1 MPPKEVVPSGS
12 AGTATD
18 QVESNTP
25 WSYVRLPGLTDW
37 IDVAL
42 TPLSRPSGGFADQ
55 QTAHSGSHLPFDKIL
70 SSEQKRYLLTL
81 FDTHYAPWLNLP
93 WESTHEDEFLD
104 IVRCT
109 IACRHMEPLT
119 RSIVSPSLNKLS
131 EAAMMRHVF
140 DPSPSLSTILAFMI
154 LSLWSPLQGSSPIP
168 AKVHDNRLIAAAAV
182 NMCNSLRLDQ
192 AAVEVF
198 NIASRKRSGE
208 DISTTDMA
216 TVDAL
221 REKALIRLFEV
232 TEHGLRLKMSKVDE
246 AERYYEDIAEIVFR
260 FDGLH
265 RIFKPLPV
273 ISDRENFQ
281 FHIMVVYYY
290 FCRLLF
296 LTHTLH
302 QAHGAL
308 IINQNSNYPPDL
320 RKQGSNFVLT
330 SARDAML
337 SAESLLTAVLAVPEK
352 TMLATVPD
360 SVFSM
365 ISSAAAY
372 IVVMKIFMLQIRGV
386 RYLPGFSD
394 NLLSRIIDLLT
405 QVSLSPDHEALKCAH
420 MVASFLEAWE
430 KKLGVDAPSM
440 ETTAA
445 ARTAPGDAVPA
456 SISNPLPS
464 TVTAVES
471 AGVSLSDF
479 QQTQEIFQG
488 FDGFEYLLQ
497 DYNTQAVFGQDLWQY
512 FTENDPILPNH
523 Q

>member
-1 MPPKEVVPSGS
+1 
-12 AGTATD
+12 
-18 QVESNTP
+18 
-25 WSYVRLPGLTDW
+25 
-37 IDVAL
+37 
-42 TPLSRPSGGFADQ
+42 
-55 QTAHSGSHLPFDKIL
+55 
-70 SSEQKRYLLTL
+70 
-81 FDTHYAPWLNLP
+81 
-93 WESTHEDEFLD
+93 
-104 IVRCT
+104 
-109 IACRHMEPLT
+109 
-119 RSIVSPSLNKLS
+119 
-131 EAAMMRHVF
+131 
-140 DPSPSLSTILAFMI
+140 
-154 LSLWSPLQGSSPIP
+154 
-168 AKVHDNRLIAAAAV
+168 
-182 NMCNSLRLDQ
+182 
-192 AAVEVF
+192 
-198 NIASRKRSGE
+198 
-208 DISTTDMA
+208 
-216 TVDAL
+216 
-221 REKALIRLFEV
+221 
-232 TEHGLRLKMSKVDE
+232 
-246 AERYYEDIAEIVFR
+246 
-260 FDGLH
+260 
-265 RIFKPLPV
+265 
-273 ISDRENFQ
+273 
-281 FHIMVVYYY
+281 MVVYYY

-302 QAHGAL
+302 QARGAL

-337 SAESLLTAVLAVPEK
+337 SAESLLAAVLAVPEK

-405 QVSLSPDHEALKCAH
+405 QVSLSPDHEALKCAR

-445 ARTAPGDAVPA
+445 GRTAPGEAVPA

-471 AGVSLSDF
+471 AGISLSDF

-512 FTENDPILPNH
+512 FTENDPILPNR

>member
-1 MPPKEVVPSGS
+1 
-12 AGTATD
+12 
-18 QVESNTP
+18 
-25 WSYVRLPGLTDW
+25 
-37 IDVAL
+37 
-42 TPLSRPSGGFADQ
+42 
-55 QTAHSGSHLPFDKIL
+55 
-70 SSEQKRYLLTL
+70 
-81 FDTHYAPWLNLP
+81 
-93 WESTHEDEFLD
+93 
-104 IVRCT
+104 
-109 IACRHMEPLT
+109 
-119 RSIVSPSLNKLS
+119 
-131 EAAMMRHVF
+131 
-140 DPSPSLSTILAFMI
+140 
-154 LSLWSPLQGSSPIP
+154 
-168 AKVHDNRLIAAAAV
+168 
-182 NMCNSLRLDQ
+182 
-192 AAVEVF
+192 
-198 NIASRKRSGE
+198 
-208 DISTTDMA
+208 
-216 TVDAL
+216 
-221 REKALIRLFEV
+221 
-232 TEHGLRLKMSKVDE
+232 
-246 AERYYEDIAEIVFR
+246 
-260 FDGLH
+260 
-265 RIFKPLPV
+265 
-273 ISDRENFQ
+273 
-281 FHIMVVYYY
+281 MVVYYY

-302 QAHGAL
+302 QARGAL

-445 ARTAPGDAVPA
+445 ARTAPGEAVPA

-471 AGVSLSDF
+471 AGISLSDF

-512 FTENDPILPNH
+512 FTENDPILPNR